1 MGFIFVRP
9 DQPPGNK
16 AAVVAHEWGHEI
28 LHDREKRQSLP
39 RQVKECHADA
49 TAFVVM
55 SHFGITIPYSVEC
68 LLNWGNTEESV
79 RRELDLVRAAAS
91 QIITKVHALTPGE
104 EHFHDEP
111 EPQGK

>member
-1 MGFIFVRP
+1 MGFIVVRP
-9 DQPPGNK
+9 NQPPGNK

-104 EHFHDEP
+104 EHFHD
-111 EPQGK
+111 